1 MSLPRPSE
9 GSKRTKDKFMTILL
23 LLISFALT
31 SCGQQSGV
39 TPVGGGFG
47 FINLGN
53 PGVTRMDAWYAAP
66 TQYQISHVHKI
77 VQALGDNGMRCNR
90 PGVTVGHI
98 RTELMTRANA
108 GKYQP
113 EDKLFDKT
121 VDVIKDVC
129 D

>member
-1 MSLPRPSE
+1 
-9 GSKRTKDKFMTILL
+9 
-23 LLISFALT
+23 
-31 SCGQQSGV
+31 
-39 TPVGGGFG
+39 
-47 FINLGN
+47 
-53 PGVTRMDAWYAAP
+53 
-66 TQYQISHVHKI
+66 
-77 VQALGDNGMRCNR
+77 MRCNR

-113 EDKLFDKT
+113 TDLLFDKT

>member
-1 MSLPRPSE
+1 
-9 GSKRTKDKFMTILL
+9 MTILL

-53 PGVTRMDAWYAAP
+53 PSVTRMDAWYSAP
-66 TQYQISHVHKI
+66 SHMQVNHVHKI

-108 GKYQP
+108 GKYLP
-113 EDKLFDKT
+113 ADLLFDKT